1 LLLLI
6 LAFCLTLMT
15 LVVLMDWDIH
25 LKVTGRAPGDVNL
38 RMPEVSWGYYALIT
52 ALIFA
57 AFVSLLRRLVAAW
70 KNRSRH
76 ARG

>member
-1 LLLLI
+1 VDTG
-6 LAFCLTLMT
+6 ASGNFKF
-15 LVVLMDWDIH
+15 H
-25 LKVTGRAPGDVNL
+25 LPQ
-38 RMPEVSWGYYALIT
+38 VSWVYYALTT
-52 ALIFA
+52 ALIFT